1 MVIGI
6 PSGITDVERRAV
18 HDAAK
23 NAGAREVYLVEEP
36 MAAAIGMKL
45 PIHEPVG
52 NMIIDIGGGTT
63 DIPVIALG
71 GIVTS
76 KNLRV
81 AGDKFN
87 QDIINYV
94 RDEFK
99 LLLGER
105 TAEDLKI
112 AIGSVAKGPQTMESS
127 VRGRDLVTGL
137 PREVIITDADVREA
151 MAKSIRTIV
160 DSTKEV
166 IESTPPELVADIM
179 HRGIFIAGGGSFL
192 RGLDKVL
199 EAETQIPV
207 YIAED
212 PLTAV
217 VRGCGIIL
225 EDIDGFREA
234 LVEHEDELP
243 PT

>member
-1 MVIGI
+1 M
-6 PSGITDVERRAV
+6 
-18 HDAAK
+18 
-23 NAGAREVYLVEEP
+23 
-36 MAAAIGMKL
+36 
-45 PIHEPVG
+45 
-52 NMIIDIGGGTT
+52 
-63 DIPVIALG
+63 
-71 GIVTS
+71 
-76 KNLRV
+76 
-81 AGDKFN
+81 
-87 QDIINYV
+87 
-94 RDEFK
+94 
-99 LLLGER
+99 
-105 TAEDLKI
+105 
-112 AIGSVAKGPQTMESS
+112 
-127 VRGRDLVTGL
+127 
-137 PREVIITDADVREA
+137 IITDADVREA